1 MKTAAEIKKALE
13 LCAKTEHNCEDCP
26 YNDGLENWL
35 RNFGQNNHV
44 CSDEMSIDALKYI
57 KILEENQPERGRW
70 EKFDDNDML
79 LSCSVCHFPLVAK
92 VWVDVQTWTYCPFC
106 GARLEK

>member
-1 MKTAAEIKKALE
+1 MKTAAEIKKALR
-13 LCAKTEHNCEDCP
+13 LCATSDFNCIECP
-26 YNDGLENWL
+26 YNIVTEYNLDEASLHRPICGDRLEA
-35 RNFGQNNHV
+35 
-44 CSDEMSIDALKYI
+44 DALKYI
-57 KILEENQPERGRW
+57 EILEENQPKRGEW